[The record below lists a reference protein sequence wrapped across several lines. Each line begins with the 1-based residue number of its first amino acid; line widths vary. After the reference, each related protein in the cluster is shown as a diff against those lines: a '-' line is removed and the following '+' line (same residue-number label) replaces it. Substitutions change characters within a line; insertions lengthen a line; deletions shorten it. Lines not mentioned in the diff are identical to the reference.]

1 MQIMKQLKLLMLAM
15 LSILAFGAVATTVA
29 SAEDGPEP
37 ALLTSEGKVTALV
50 GEFKGE
56 KSTLSTLGGKILEGT
71 GVTAT
76 IAGCEELEKKEKDT
90 NLCHSTK
97 VEFTGVTSEEK
108 KVNCRSETAA
118 GAKDGIGVVLTLL
131 DAHLAAGVK
140 GSELTPL
147 IIFEVL
153 GIAKEAELT
162 IVCGVLK
169 DKVKGRIA
177 CLLAPGL
184 TQVAAKGKF
193 EVLCKAKSN
202 GDPEEEECTQLPT
215 TCKELKEKPFESNL
229 GAGFEMAA
237 MAVHLEGSFN
247 QGVFIDD

>member
-1 MQIMKQLKLLMLAM
+1 MRRLELFLLAM

-37 ALLTSEGKVTALV
+37 ALLTSEGKVTALQ
-50 GEFKGE
+50 GEFKGGA
-56 KSTLSTLGGKILEGT
+56 STISTLGGKVTEAT
-71 GVTAT
+71 GVTMT

-90 NLCHSTK
+90 NLCHSTRAD
-97 VEFTGVTSEEK
+97 FTGWTAEEK
-108 KVNCRSETAA
+108 KVNCRSEN
-118 GAKDGIGVVLTLL
+118 AKGEKDPIGTVLTLL
-131 DAHLAAGVK
+131 DTHLAAGVK
-140 GSELTPL
+140 GTELTPL
-147 IIFEVL
+147 VIFEVL
-153 GIAKEAELT
+153 GIGKEAELT

-215 TCKELKEKPFESNL
+215 TCKELKEKPLEANL
-229 GAGFEMAA
+229 GAGFEMVAL
-237 MAVHLEGSFN
+237 AVHLEGSFN